1 VERSPLDRV
10 RCTLSAGVDR
20 IDSDDT
26 LERAMA
32 RADAA
37 LYTAKAM
44 GRNRVVAASEV
55 DVRDVVQPG

>member
-1 VERSPLDRV
+1 
-10 RCTLSAGVDR
+10 VDR
-20 IDSDDT
+20 IASSDT

-44 GRNRVVAASEV
+44 GRNRVVTASEAE
-55 DVRDVVQPG
+55 VRDVV